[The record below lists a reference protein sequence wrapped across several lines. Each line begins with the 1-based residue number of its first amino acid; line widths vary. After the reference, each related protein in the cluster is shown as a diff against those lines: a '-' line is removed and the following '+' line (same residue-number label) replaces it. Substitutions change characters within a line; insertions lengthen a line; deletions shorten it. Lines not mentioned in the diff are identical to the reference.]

1 MSAKCFQKIGNDRME
16 KILERHLEDI
26 LTEYPELIE
35 PGLIFIQRQISSN
48 NRRRRIDLQ
57 FQDKRGNNLFVELK
71 NRYFNSAD
79 VRQVL
84 AYYAEFKRAQ
94 DSRIRLMVVARGFS
108 WEAWHTL
115 RYLGVELKRIKL
127 PSRPDELNSQMQVL
141 PI

>member
-1 MSAKCFQKIGNDRME
+1 ME
-16 KILERHLEDI
+16 KILERHLEDV

-35 PGLIFIQRQISSN
+35 SGLLFIQRQISSH

-57 FQDKRGNNLFVELK
+57 FQDKRGNDLFVEIK
-71 NRYFNSAD
+71 NRYFNSSD

-84 AYYAEFKRAQ
+84 AYYNEFKRAQ
-94 DSRIRLMVVARGFS
+94 DSRIRLMVVATGFS
-108 WEAWHTL
+108 WEARNIL

-127 PSRPDELNSQMQVL
+127 PSRPDELNRQMQVL

>member
-1 MSAKCFQKIGNDRME
+1 ME
-16 KILERHLEDI
+16 KILERHLEDF

-35 PGLIFIQRQISSN
+35 PGLIFIQRQISSP

-57 FQDKRGNNLFVELK
+57 FQDKRGITLFVEIK
-71 NRYFNSAD
+71 NRYFKSAD

-84 AYYAEFKRAQ
+84 AYYSEFKRAQ
-94 DSRIRLMVVARGFS
+94 DARIRLMVIAQGFS
-108 WEAWHTL
+108 WEARHVL

-127 PSRPDELNSQMQVL
+127 PSRPDELNRQMQVL